1 MAVSYKAQVDEA
13 LCLHGIEGQLMV
25 LQISAH
31 LSPHFPD
38 KWFVVL
44 LLCTKRVAT
53 TCRIIA
59 RQTVL
64 LFLTSRGCDNLLCV
78 STVNYHYQ
86 DSFPIYGV
94 YDKWGL
100 YHSRSWLHT
109 DTVIKNIRRNMAA
122 LHVFNKFIHVWQKNV
137 KKTTVNKLKCILLFK
152 RLHINK

>member
-13 LCLHGIEGQLMV
+13 LCLNGNEGQLMV

-44 LLCTKRVAT
+44 FLCTKRVADIT

-109 DTVIKNIRRNMAA
+109 DTVIKI
-122 LHVFNKFIHVWQKNV
+122 LEETWQPSMFLTNSFMFGR
-137 KKTTVNKLKCILLFK
+137 KTSRKQQL
-152 RLHINK
+152 INTIKMYTIF